1 MLVRV
6 DPSSEVPLF
15 EQLSTSIR
23 AAAID
28 GSLAA
33 GERLPS
39 ARELA
44 HSLDV
49 NLHTVLRAY
58 QTLRDEGL
66 IELRPGRGAT
76 VTQRVTDYAGLTQA
90 VSSVVAEARAVGLS
104 RSALLAIIRE
114 AYQ

>member
-23 AAAID
+23 SAAID
-28 GSLAA
+28 GSLTA

-76 VTQRVTDYAGLTQA
+76 VTERVTDYAGLTTA
-90 VSSVVAEARAVGLS
+90 VEKVVAEARAVGVS